1 MPGSTTTSGGGAS
14 QGKLI
19 FTSTWANA
27 GPDSRAANAAA
38 SRFVLMPTTLASP
51 PGMRY
56 ARTSEAF
63 AWLHELGGSLHT
75 SRCDSAEVLQRAAET
90 LAQRHPRRPAQRL
103 LRQRR
108 IHRRA
113 HLFAGLGLGVLRRLP
128 GARLLRQHPVQ
139 LVHRSLHAGADVHR
153 P

>member
-27 GPDSRAANAAA
+27 GTDSRAANAAA
-38 SRFVLMPTTLASP
+38 SRFVLMRPTLVSP
-51 PGMRY
+51 SRARY

-75 SRCDSAEVLQRAAET
+75 SRCRSAEVLQRAAQA
-90 LAQRHPRRPAQRL
+90 LAQRHLRLPAQRAPG
-103 LRQRR
+103 QGR

-113 HLFAGLGLGVLRRLP
+113 HLFSGLGLRVLDRK
-128 GARLLRQHPVQ
+128 
-139 LVHRSLHAGADVHR
+139 
-153 P
+153 